1 MNEIINKFL
10 LAGDKFMSEMHL
22 RQPGFTYSAC
32 GPFTKN
38 KERIEKFMQTGNTDF
53 IYKNELDKACFQHD
67 MAYGKSKDLIK
78 RTQSDKVLRDKAF
91 KIASDPKYD
100 GYQRRLASMV
110 YKFFD
115 KKSSRSG
122 ITNENYQLAN
132 ELHKPIIRKF
142 KNRKVYS
149 SFRDNIWG
157 VDLADVQSLSKYKKG
172 IKYLLCAIDLFSKYG
187 SIKAYFIIILL
198 KIF

>member
-10 LAGDKFMSEMHL
+10 LVGDTFMPEMHL
-22 RQPGFTYSAC
+22 RQPGFTYIAC

-38 KERIEKFMQTGNTDF
+38 KERIKKFMQTGNTDF

-67 MAYGKSKDLIK
+67 MAYCKLKDLVK
-78 RTQSDKVLRDKAF
+78 RTRSDKCLRDNAF

-115 KKSSRSG
+115 KKSTGSG
-122 ITNENYQLAN
+122 ISTNEFNYQLAN
-132 ELHKPIIRKF
+132 ELHKPVIKKF
-142 KNRKVYS
+142 
-149 SFRDNIWG
+149 
-157 VDLADVQSLSKYKKG
+157 
-172 IKYLLCAIDLFSKYG
+172 
-187 SIKAYFIIILL
+187 
-198 KIF
+198 